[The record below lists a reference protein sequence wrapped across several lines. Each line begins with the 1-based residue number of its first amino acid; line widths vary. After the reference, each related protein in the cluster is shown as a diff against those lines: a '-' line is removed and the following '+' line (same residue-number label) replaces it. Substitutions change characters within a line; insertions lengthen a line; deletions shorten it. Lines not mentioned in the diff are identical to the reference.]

1 MEGDS
6 QKDTSAPH
14 KGQQLPDNDQ
24 HTKVELEIVRY
35 RELLETL
42 RQPQMIWRL
51 LITCLFLVIVVFLG
65 LAMVVMSVK
74 KIYPYSTIETN
85 VYGATTMGSE
95 DKEVTYWLFNTAEMW
110 GNSGIA
116 VDEGD
121 VITVRSSGA
130 WHTAVHH
137 LVEQAENNSELTD
150 KFTGSEGRERRLAN
164 DVFRAQFRLV
174 DDITDGTLLM
184 CIFPESNVKRS
195 ADVQASSNRSFRDYS
210 EILSGMDIYE
220 IGKEKRGFRITQ
232 KGVLHFAVNDI
243 PLTRNNIKNI
253 FSVYVDSLAR
263 SFPEQMNGKVPR
275 LKQWVAGWN
284 TDNLSDTLNL
294 SEFAELDADL
304 TQEWV
309 NRGRPRLSYLFGPR
323 PDREFSLLNNE
334 LIYYYNTGFIDAWF
348 VDNLGSLLIVVEK
361 KKKP

>member
-1 MEGDS
+1 MEGEP
-6 QKDTSAPH
+6 QKETSPQQ
-14 KGQQLPDNDQ
+14 KGQQTPENEQ
-24 HTKVELEIVRY
+24 HAKVELEIVRY

-85 VYGATTMGSE
+85 IYGATTMGSE
-95 DKEVTYWLFNTAEMW
+95 DKDVTYWLFNTAEMW

-130 WHTAVHH
+130 WHTAIHH
-137 LVEQAENNSELTD
+137 LVEQAENNNELTD

-174 DDITDGTLLM
+174 NDLTDGTLLM
-184 CIFPESNVKRS
+184 CIIPETNVKRS
-195 ADVQASSNRSFRDYS
+195 ADVQAKSNQSFKDYTENLS
-210 EILSGMDIYE
+210 ELDIYE
-220 IGKEKRGFRITQ
+220 IGKEKRGFRVTK

-243 PLTRNNIKNI
+243 PLTRNNIKHI
-253 FSVYVDSLAR
+253 YSVYVDSLER
-263 SFPEQMNGKVPR
+263 KFSDQMSMEITR
-275 LKQWVAGWN
+275 LKKWIDKW
-284 TDNLSDTLNL
+284 DIKNLKDTIEI
-294 SEFAELDADL
+294 SQFAALDSAI
-304 TQEWV
+304 TKEWKKQ
-309 NRGRPRLSYLFGPR
+309 GKPKLSYLFGPHPNR
-323 PDREFSLLNNE
+323 PHSLLNNE
-334 LIYYYNTGFIDAWF
+334 LIYYYDNNFIDAWY
-348 VDNLGSLLIVVEK
+348 VDNVGSLLIVVEK
-361 KKKP
+361 KKRP

>member
-1 MEGDS
+1 MEGNPRS
-6 QKDTSAPH
+6 ETSTEQ
-14 KGQQLPDNDQ
+14 KGQNPPEKEQP
-24 HTKVELEIVRY
+24 TKVELEIVRY

-110 GNSGIA
+110 GNSGIS

-130 WHTAVHH
+130 WHTAIHH
-137 LVEQAENNSELTD
+137 LVEQAENNKELTD

-174 DDITDGTLLM
+174 NDLTDGTLLM
-184 CIFPESNVKRS
+184 GIFPEPNVKRS
-195 ADVQASSNRSFRDYS
+195 ADVQAASNKSFREYS
-210 EILSGMDIYE
+210 EKLSDLNIYE
-220 IGKEKRGFRITQ
+220 IGKEKRGFRITE

-243 PLTRNNIKNI
+243 PLTRTNIKNI
-253 FSVYVDSLAR
+253 YSVYVDSLAR
-263 SFPEQMNGKVPR
+263 TFPQQMNSNITE
-275 LKQWVAGWN
+275 LKQWIAGWDVN
-284 TDNLSDTLNL
+284 SQNDSVQIRQ
-294 SEFAELDADL
+294 FAALDSAL
-304 TQEWV
+304 TNEWV
-309 NRGRPRLSYLFGPR
+309 NRGKPKLSYLFGTR
-323 PDREFSLLNNE
+323 PDRDFSLLNNE
-334 LIYYYNTGFIDAWF
+334 LIYYYNHNFTDAWY